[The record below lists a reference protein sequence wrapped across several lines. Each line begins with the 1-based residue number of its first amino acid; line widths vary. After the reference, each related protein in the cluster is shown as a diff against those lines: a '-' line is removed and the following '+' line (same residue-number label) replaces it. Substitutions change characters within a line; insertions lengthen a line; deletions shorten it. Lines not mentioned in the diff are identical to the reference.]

1 MTAHPP
7 NSESAPDD
15 LCAVE
20 LAQTLLPAH
29 PSLRLLAADDL
40 QLPRAELAGEFKRT
54 TGQALRRTG
63 PLTAL
68 AILACLR
75 SVRKEPPSEW
85 TAPASRATVLL
96 WHTRSVFGQDAQ
108 RLMRIVLHERE
119 PLMPLDFLASQPA
132 LVGIGVHPFLPEL
145 TQAICLP
152 WVEEDG
158 ITIWPRVLQL
168 ASLWLAGALA
178 QDQSSQG
185 GGHCQRVICLQMTH
199 DAHQCRT
206 RALSLGLRSKNF

>member
-1 MTAHPP
+1 MTARPP
-7 NSESAPDD
+7 DTESTPDD
-15 LCAVE
+15 LCAIE

-68 AILACLR
+68 AVLACLR
-75 SVRKEPPSEW
+75 SVRKEAPGELTP
-85 TAPASRATVLL
+85 PASRATVLL

-132 LVGIGVHPFLPEL
+132 LVGIGVHAFLPEL

-152 WVEEDG
+152 WVEDAG

-168 ASLWLAGALA
+168 ASLWLADARSH
-178 QDQSSQG
+178 DQPGQEA
-185 GGHCQRVICLQMTH
+185 HCQRVICLEMMH
-199 DAHQCRT
+199 DVHQCRT
-206 RALSLGLRSKNF
+206 RALSLGLGSEDF